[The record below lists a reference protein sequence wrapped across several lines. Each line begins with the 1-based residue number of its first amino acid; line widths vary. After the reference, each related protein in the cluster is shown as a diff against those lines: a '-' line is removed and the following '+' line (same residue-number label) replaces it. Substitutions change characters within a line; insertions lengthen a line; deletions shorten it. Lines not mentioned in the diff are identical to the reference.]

1 MIKLIW
7 ILTGINVAGLIFF
20 LAFFAMDAADRKVDA
35 IESGWVWVLV
45 IVAVVVILLGVIPP
59 RISQSSFSMFF
70 ALFFAAMPS
79 VIAVSVLIVKKIPS
93 NKKTETFATTY
104 YKDKTQWAIA
114 TAIEKGD
121 TILLEQLIKGQDLNI
136 QGKRVWD
143 WDGLSYLQFAVRLRS
158 NSYFFPFNEAANNT
172 AIKMLVAHGAKTT
185 PALAEGAKCLSIEMI
200 TFLLENGADPNTR
213 GFVSADPLIFE
224 LIGSEKKFNDVA
236 ILLLQHCGGKDAKNK
251 DFFTP
256 VMYAAYNADSKPAW
270 IDCWRLVR
278 YLLEDAHADYHYATA
293 DGKNLTEI
301 IRTIKTD
308 AAIEKIAM
316 PTDFDLVVKWLH
328 EHQQN
333 DESTRPK

>member
-70 ALFFAAMPS
+70 ALFFAVMPS
-79 VIAVSVLIVKKIPS
+79 VIAVSVLIVKKIPT

-158 NSYFFPFNEAANNT
+158 NSYFFPFNEAANNA

-185 PALAEGAKCLSIEMI
+185 PALAEGAKYLSIEMI
-200 TFLLENGADPNTR
+200 TFLLENGADPNTS
-213 GFVSADPLIFE
+213 GFASADPLIFE

-236 ILLLQHCGGKDAKNK
+236 ILLLQHGGGKDAKNK

-301 IRTIKTD
+301 IRTIKAD
-308 AAIEKIAM
+308 AATEKIAM
-316 PTDFDLVVKWLH
+316 PADFDAVVKWLH
-328 EHQQN
+328 EYQPN
-333 DESTRPK
+333 YESMRSK